1 MDWKFCLL
9 VFLQIFRT
17 PPLSVKHNNIRTRLY
32 NSRNEHE
39 CSIQKSVQYSFYFHT
54 LPEIEEPYLIFYFL
68 KAFVCT
74 FQMFNRNSGDVNHE
88 ATPPLLP
95 GLGVL
100 NVKSDPLFSTV
111 EDYSKDLTVSKRFLF
126 NIINM
131 YGENI

>member
-1 MDWKFCLL
+1 
-9 VFLQIFRT
+9 
-17 PPLSVKHNNIRTRLY
+17 
-32 NSRNEHE
+32 
-39 CSIQKSVQYSFYFHT
+39 
-54 LPEIEEPYLIFYFL
+54 
-68 KAFVCT
+68 
-74 FQMFNRNSGDVNHE
+74 MFNRNSGDVNHE